1 LDVSATES
9 HEALYH
15 ELAYYTLSHPDP
27 RFIHQHA
34 VDAFAAQ
41 TADENSKPIKLAF
54 ALIGLFLHI
63 EKGYSGREVQ
73 RAHMRLARHKK
84 AWPQFRPPRDR
95 GQIRVSDV
103 LRASPGA
110 ERDRAIEDWAASVWQ
125 AWREHHDQVAEFA
138 RSEGL

>member
-1 LDVSATES
+1 MNAAASE
-9 HEALYH
+9 EALYH

-54 ALIGLFLHI
+54 ALIGLFLHF
-63 EKGYSGREVQ
+63 EKDYSGREVQ
-73 RAHMRLARHKK
+73 RAHMKMARHKR
-84 AWPQFRPPRDR
+84 AWPRFRPPLDR
-95 GQIRVSDV
+95 GRITIASV

-110 ERDRAIEDWAASVWQ
+110 DRDRALEEWALAVWQ
-125 AWREHHDQVAEFA
+125 AWREQRDQVAELA
-138 RSEGL
+138 RGEGF